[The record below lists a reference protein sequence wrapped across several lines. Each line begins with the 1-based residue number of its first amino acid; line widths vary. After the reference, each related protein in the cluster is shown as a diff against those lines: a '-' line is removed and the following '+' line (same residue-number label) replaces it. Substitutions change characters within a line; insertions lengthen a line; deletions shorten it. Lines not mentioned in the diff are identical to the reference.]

1 MPCRNPIPNL
11 VQCVEELPAWGKL
24 TLTAGLGLGI
34 AAVVLYKWKKGQK
47 RPSPYV
53 RDFEPGMVYLFQ
65 FPRSSAVPSV
75 SPFCLKLETWLRMAD
90 VPYK

>member
-1 MPCRNPIPNL
+1 MPTCNPIPNM
-11 VQCVEELPAWGKL
+11 VQCVVELPSWGKV

-34 AAVVLYKWKKGQK
+34 AAVVFYKWQKSQK
-47 RPSPYV
+47 RPSPYI

-65 FPRSSAVPSV
+65 FPRTSVLPSV